1 MLSSARGPGRR
12 AAAAALLVA
21 VALAASLAGC
31 GDPTK
36 RERRAGVEKA
46 ASVNG
51 EAVTMPQID
60 LALQQRGVR
69 PEQAQAAGQV
79 VLERLIHQQLAAQR
93 AADLKL
99 DREPRVQLQLDAA
112 RREVL
117 ARAYAEHV
125 GAGAARPTADEI
137 RRYYD
142 EHPWL
147 FGERRVYSLQELA
160 IEARPEQV
168 DELRGRLAETADIGA
183 LVEWLR
189 ASGYRFAASQ
199 AVRAA
204 EQLPPASAKALAAL
218 QDGQALLQAAP
229 TGVRIVVR
237 AGSQPQPVTLE
248 QATPAIE
255 ALLLAE
261 RRRTLVRDDLTGLR
275 REAKVAYFGRFAGAP
290 PPAVDPAA
298 SDGALDDETR

>member
-1 MLSSARGPGRR
+1 MSPARGCGRR
-12 AAAAALLVA
+12 AAAAALLAGV
-21 VALAASLAGC
+21 VLAGTLAGC

-51 EAVTMPQID
+51 EAVTMPQIE
-60 LALQQRGVR
+60 LALQQRGVSA
-69 PEQAQAAGQV
+69 EQAEAASRV
-79 VLERLIHQQLAAQR
+79 VLERLIHQQLAAQQ
-93 AADLKL
+93 AAELKL
-99 DREPRVQLQLDAA
+99 DREPRVQLQLEAA
-112 RREVL
+112 RRDVL

-125 GAGAARPTADEI
+125 GASAAAPTADDV

-147 FGERRVYSLQELA
+147 FGERRVYSLQEIA

-168 DELRGRLAETADIGA
+168 DELRGRLAGTTDVGA

-189 ASGYRFAASQ
+189 ANGYRVAVSQ

-218 QDGQALLQAAP
+218 QDGQALLQAARN
-229 TGVRIVVR
+229 GVRVVVR
-237 AGSQPQPVTLE
+237 AGSQPQPVTPE
-248 QATPAIE
+248 QARPAIE

-261 RRRTLVRDDLTGLR
+261 RRRALVRDGLAALR
-275 REAKVAYFGRFAGAP
+275 RDARVEYFGRFAEAP

-298 SDGALDDETR
+298 SEATLEDDEKR

>member
-1 MLSSARGPGRR
+1 MLSAARGPGRR
-12 AAAAALLVA
+12 APAALLPA
-21 VALAASLAGC
+21 VLLAAVLAGC
-31 GDPTK
+31 GDPSK

-51 EAVTMPQID
+51 VVVTMPQID

-69 PEQAQAAGQV
+69 PEQAHAASRV
-79 VLERLIHQQLAAQR
+79 VLERLIHQQLAAER
-93 AADLKL
+93 ATQLEL
-99 DREPRVQLQLDAA
+99 DREPRVQLQLESA
-112 RREVL
+112 RRDVL

-125 GAGAARPTADEI
+125 GAAAARPTADDV

-147 FGERRVYSLQELA
+147 FGERRVYSLQEIA

-168 DELRGRLAETADIGA
+168 DELRRTLAGTDDLGG
-183 LVEWLR
+183 LVDWLR
-189 ASGYRFAASQ
+189 AQGYRFAVSQ
-199 AVRAA
+199 VVRAA

-218 QDGQALLQAAP
+218 RDGQTLLQAAP
-229 TGVRIVVR
+229 NGVRVVVR

-255 ALLLAE
+255 QLLLAE
-261 RRRTLVRDDLTGLR
+261 RQRALVRDDLAALR
-275 REAKVAYFGRFAGAP
+275 RDAKVEYFGRFAEAP

-298 SDGALDDETR
+298 GDGAVDDDEKR

>member
-1 MLSSARGPGRR
+1 VLSAARGPGRR
-12 AAAAALLVA
+12 AAAAALLLA
-21 VALAASLAGC
+21 VALAGSLAGC

-46 ASVNG
+46 AIVNG
-51 EAVTMPQID
+51 EAVTMPQIE

-93 AADLKL
+93 AAELKL
-99 DREPRVQLQLDAA
+99 DREPRVQLQLEAA

-125 GAGAARPTADEI
+125 GAGAARPTADEV

-142 EHPWL
+142 NHPWL
-147 FGERRVYSLQELA
+147 FGERRLYSLQELA

-168 DELRGRLAETADIGA
+168 DELRRRLAESKEIGE

-189 ASGYRFAASQ
+189 ANGYRVAVSQ

-204 EQLPPASAKALAAL
+204 EQLPPASVKAIAGL

-229 TGVRIVVR
+229 NGVRVVVR

-261 RRRTLVRDDLTGLR
+261 RRRALVRDDLTALR
-275 REAKVAYFGRFAGAP
+275 REAKVEYFGRFAEAP

>member
-1 MLSSARGPGRR
+1 MLSPARGPGRR

-21 VALAASLAGC
+21 VVLAGC

-51 EAVTMPQID
+51 EAVTMPQIE
-60 LALQQRGVR
+60 LALQQRGVSA
-69 PEQAQAAGQV
+69 EQAEAASRV
-79 VLERLIHQQLAAQR
+79 VLERLIEQQLAAQQ
-93 AADLKL
+93 AAELKL
-99 DREPRVQLQLDAA
+99 DREPRVQLRLEAA
-112 RREVL
+112 RRDVL

-125 GAGAARPTADEI
+125 GATAAAPTADDV

-142 EHPWL
+142 EHAWL
-147 FGERRVYSLQELA
+147 YGERRVYSLQEIA
-160 IEARPEQV
+160 IEARPEQL
-168 DELRGRLAETADIGA
+168 DELRGRLAETTDVGA
-183 LVEWLR
+183 LVEGLR
-189 ASGYRFAASQ
+189 ASGYRVAVSQ

-229 TGVRIVVR
+229 NGVRVVVR
-237 AGSQPQPVTLE
+237 AGSQPQPVSLE
-248 QATPAIE
+248 QARPAIE

-261 RRRTLVRDDLTGLR
+261 RRRALVRDGLAALR
-275 REAKVAYFGRFAGAP
+275 RDARVQYFGRFAEAP
-290 PPAVDPAA
+290 PPALDPAA
-298 SDGALDDETR
+298 RDTALDDDDKR